1 MITYEDFAKLEIRI
15 GTVESVDRIE
25 GADKLLKL
33 IVDLGTEKRQI
44 LAGIAEFLEDPQSLV
59 GKQVPI
65 LVNLEPRRMRG
76 LESQGMMLA
85 ADNEGKPILLHPEVK
100 IPAGSTVR

>member
-1 MITYEDFAKLEIRI
+1 MITYDDFAKLEIRI

-85 ADNEGKPILLHPEVK
+85 ADTEGKPILLHPEVK
-100 IPAGSTVR
+100 VPTGSTVR